1 MTQRPA
7 TGMRRMRQSQ
17 NLTQAQLADKAGLSR
32 HRVSDI
38 ESGTRSI
45 ENISVAVALRIAQ
58 SLDCT
63 IEDLL

>member
-1 MTQRPA
+1 
-7 TGMRRMRQSQ
+7 MRRMRQSQ

>member
-1 MTQRPA
+1 
-7 TGMRRMRQSQ
+7 MRQSQ

-58 SLDCT
+58 SLDCN